1 MMVKRLFTYFLMGC
15 LFLSCDGRKREKDP
29 MENSELLEVG
39 FTRGVGSGN
48 AYRIYLNGLVGTT
61 TEGIES
67 SGTYCDKVSG
77 EQFVPCFV
85 DNEGN
90 YVDSGGD
97 PSTQGL
103 RAINGPYKMH
113 IVFPAVKNVKIP
125 YAGYTDISGYLF
137 QRDSESNIY
146 LSEAVD
152 VNVTGVYLDN
162 SGGSEYIYDASSLI
176 LRQPKSR
183 LKVIFACGEDIES
196 TTLRGI
202 VFDRIIGQGYFSPAM
217 KRYYYEESNIT
228 SQTIFD
234 GELVLTRGQ
243 SQELDIDPDD
253 DASDYQYL
261 LSMNYG
267 EKDDLGNPKYTLP
280 SFIVTTGSSDADLI
294 TFNAALGLEFKWQH
308 AYTFKI
314 TINSTYAN
322 VTVTA
327 LPWSDGGL
335 HNPQV
340 DGPQS
345 WSVDIPLKDGAN
357 NNLLEWEEIDVIG
370 GTIE

>member
-1 MMVKRLFTYFLMGC
+1 MVKRWFIYLILGTL
-15 LFLSCDGRKREKDP
+15 LLSCDDRKREKDP
-29 MENSELLEVG
+29 MEDSVLLEMG
-39 FTRGVGSGN
+39 FTKGVGNGN
-48 AYRIYLNGLVGTT
+48 AYRIYLNGLDGTT

-67 SGTYCDKVSG
+67 TGTYCDKVSG

-85 DNEGN
+85 DDDGK
-90 YVDSGGD
+90 YVESGDD
-97 PSTQGL
+97 PSGQGL

-113 IVFPAVKNVKIP
+113 IVFPAVRNVAIP
-125 YAGYTDISGYLF
+125 YAGYTDLNGYLF
-137 QRDSESNIY
+137 QRESESSIY

-152 VNVTGVYLDN
+152 VNVTGVYLGN
-162 SGGSEYIYDASSLI
+162 SSGSEYIYDASSLI

-183 LKVIFACGEDIES
+183 LRVIFACGDDIAS
-196 TTLRGI
+196 TTLRKI
-202 VFDRIIGQGYFSPAM
+202 EFDQIIAQGYFSPAM

-261 LSMNYG
+261 LSMDYG
-267 EKDDLGNPKYTLP
+267 EKDDLGNPKYTMP
-280 SFIVTTGSSDADLI
+280 SFIVSTGSSDADLI

-327 LPWSDGGL
+327 LPWSDGGI
-335 HNPQV
+335 HNPDV
-340 DGPQS
+340 DRPQT
-345 WSVDIPLKDGAN
+345 WTVNIPLKDGAD
-357 NNLLEWEEIDVIG
+357 NNLLEWEEITDIV